1 MDTEKS
7 QMEAPDMN
15 TDEAKTMDGNGA
27 ETAATPGTETTAE
40 AAAGTNADPKAEAAA
55 SETDPKTEAA
65 KETVEAPA
73 ADVAEEKPDEAG
85 KPADA
90 EAKPGQPDWK
100 DRYARAMADFDN
112 FRKRTARDREDLVK
126 FAAKDVIK
134 DVLATVDNLAR
145 ALEGAKDRADDPFVK
160 GVQLVYDGLLKTL
173 ADHGAT
179 PLDSVGEPF
188 DTNYHEALTSLPS
201 EDVEEGIVMN
211 EVQRGWLLHGKS
223 LRPAKVVVSKG
234 KGA

>member
-7 QMEAPDMN
+7 QMEATNMN
-15 TDEAKTMDGNGA
+15 TEEAKTEA
-27 ETAATPGTETTAE
+27 QATEE
-40 AAAGTNADPKAEAAA
+40 A
-55 SETDPKTEAA
+55 SEAPAGTDPKTETTA
-65 KETVEAPA
+65 KEAAEAPSAEA
-73 ADVAEEKPDEAG
+73 AEADT
-85 KPADA
+85 PADS
-90 EAKPGQPDWK
+90 EAKPEQPDWK

-112 FRKRTARDREDLVK
+112 FRKRMVRDREELVK

-145 ALEGAKDRADDPFVK
+145 ALDGAKDRADDPFVK

-201 EDVEEGIVMN
+201 EDVEEGVVMN
-211 EVQRGWLLHGKS
+211 EVQRGWLLHGKP

>member
-1 MDTEKS
+1 MEETNMDTEKS
-7 QMEAPDMN
+7 QMEATNMN
-15 TDEAKTMDGNGA
+15 TEEAKTEA
-27 ETAATPGTETTAE
+27 QATEEAPEASAGTDPETETTAK
-40 AAAGTNADPKAEAAA
+40 AAAEAPSAEAA
-55 SETDPKTEAA
+55 EAD
-65 KETVEAPA
+65 T
-73 ADVAEEKPDEAG
+73 
-85 KPADA
+85 PADS
-90 EAKPGQPDWK
+90 EAKPEQLDWK

-112 FRKRTARDREDLVK
+112 FRKRTVRDREDLVK

-145 ALEGAKDRADDPFVK
+145 ALDGAKDRADDPFVK

-201 EDVEEGIVMN
+201 EDVEEGVVMN
-211 EVQRGWLLHGKS
+211 EVQRGWLLHGKT

>member
-7 QMEAPDMN
+7 QMEATNMN
-15 TDEAKTMDGNGA
+15 TEEAKTEA
-27 ETAATPGTETTAE
+27 QATEE
-40 AAAGTNADPKAEAAA
+40 A
-55 SETDPKTEAA
+55 SEAPAGTDPKTETTA
-65 KETVEAPA
+65 KEAAEASSAEA
-73 ADVAEEKPDEAG
+73 AEADT
-85 KPADA
+85 PADS
-90 EAKPGQPDWK
+90 EAKPEQPDWK

-112 FRKRTARDREDLVK
+112 FRKRMVRDREDLVK

-145 ALEGAKDRADDPFVK
+145 ALDGAKDRADDPFVK

-201 EDVEEGIVMN
+201 EDVEEGVVMN
-211 EVQRGWLLHGKS
+211 EVQRGWLLHGKP

>member
-1 MDTEKS
+1 MEETNMDKEKS
-7 QMEAPDMN
+7 QMEATNMN
-15 TDEAKTMDGNGA
+15 TEEAKTEAQAA
-27 ETAATPGTETTAE
+27 EEAPEASAGTDPETETTAKE
-40 AAAGTNADPKAEAAA
+40 AAEAPSAEAA
-55 SETDPKTEAA
+55 EAA
-65 KETVEAPA
+65 T
-73 ADVAEEKPDEAG
+73 
-85 KPADA
+85 PADS
-90 EAKPGQPDWK
+90 EAKPEQPDWK

-112 FRKRTARDREDLVK
+112 FRKRTVRDREDLVK

-145 ALEGAKDRADDPFVK
+145 ALDGAKDRADDPFVK

-201 EDVEEGIVMN
+201 EDVEEGVVMN
-211 EVQRGWLLHGKS
+211 EVQRGWLLHGKP

>member
-7 QMEAPDMN
+7 QMEATNMN
-15 TDEAKTMDGNGA
+15 TEEAKTEA
-27 ETAATPGTETTAE
+27 QATEE
-40 AAAGTNADPKAEAAA
+40 A
-55 SETDPKTEAA
+55 SEAPAGTDPKTETTA
-65 KETVEAPA
+65 KEAAEAPSAEA
-73 ADVAEEKPDEAG
+73 AEADT
-85 KPADA
+85 PSDS
-90 EAKPGQPDWK
+90 EAKPEQPDWK

-112 FRKRTARDREDLVK
+112 FRKRTMRDREDLVK

-145 ALEGAKDRADDPFVK
+145 ALDGAKDRADDPFVK

-201 EDVEEGIVMN
+201 EDVEEGVVMN
-211 EVQRGWLLHGKS
+211 EVQRGWLLHGKP

>member
-1 MDTEKS
+1 MEETNMDTEKS
-7 QMEAPDMN
+7 QMEATNMN
-15 TDEAKTMDGNGA
+15 TEEAKTEA
-27 ETAATPGTETTAE
+27 QATEAVPEASAGTDPETETTAKVAAE
-40 AAAGTNADPKAEAAA
+40 APSAEAA
-55 SETDPKTEAA
+55 EAA
-65 KETVEAPA
+65 T
-73 ADVAEEKPDEAG
+73 
-85 KPADA
+85 PADS
-90 EAKPGQPDWK
+90 EAKPEQPDWK

-112 FRKRTARDREDLVK
+112 FRKRTVRDREDLVK

-145 ALEGAKDRADDPFVK
+145 ALDGAKDRADDPFVK

-201 EDVEEGIVMN
+201 EDVEEGVVMN
-211 EVQRGWLLHGKS
+211 EVQRGWLLHGKP

>member
-7 QMEAPDMN
+7 QMEATNMN
-15 TDEAKTMDGNGA
+15 TEEAKTEA
-27 ETAATPGTETTAE
+27 QATEE
-40 AAAGTNADPKAEAAA
+40 A
-55 SETDPKTEAA
+55 SEAPAGTDPKTETTA
-65 KETVEAPA
+65 KEAAEAPSAEA
-73 ADVAEEKPDEAG
+73 AEADT
-85 KPADA
+85 PADS
-90 EAKPGQPDWK
+90 EAKPEQPDWK

-112 FRKRTARDREDLVK
+112 FRKRTVRDREDLVK

-145 ALEGAKDRADDPFVK
+145 ALDGAKDRADDPFVK

-179 PLDSVGEPF
+179 PLDSVGEPV

-201 EDVEEGIVMN
+201 EDVEEGVVMN
-211 EVQRGWLLHGKS
+211 EVQRGWLLHGKP

>member
-1 MDTEKS
+1 MEETNMDTEKS
-7 QMEAPDMN
+7 QMEATNMN
-15 TDEAKTMDGNGA
+15 TEEAKTEA
-27 ETAATPGTETTAE
+27 QATEEAPEAPAGTDPETETTAK
-40 AAAGTNADPKAEAAA
+40 AAAGAPSAEAA
-55 SETDPKTEAA
+55 EAD
-65 KETVEAPA
+65 T
-73 ADVAEEKPDEAG
+73 
-85 KPADA
+85 PADS
-90 EAKPGQPDWK
+90 EAKPEQPDWK

-112 FRKRTARDREDLVK
+112 FRKRMVRDREDLVK

-145 ALEGAKDRADDPFVK
+145 ALDGAKDRADDPFVK

-201 EDVEEGIVMN
+201 EDVEEGVVMN
-211 EVQRGWLLHGKS
+211 EVQRGWLLHGKP

>member
-1 MDTEKS
+1 MDTEKT
-7 QMEAPDMN
+7 QMEAPDTN
-15 TDEAKTMDGNGA
+15 TEEAKAMEENAA
-27 ETAATPGTETTAE
+27 EKAATPGTETTAE
-40 AAAGTNADPKAEAAA
+40 AAAGTDADPKAEAA
-55 SETDPKTEAA
+55 
-65 KETVEAPA
+65 KETNEASSADA
-73 ADVAEEKPDEAG
+73 AEAKPDEAE
-85 KPADA
+85 KPADG
-90 EAKPGQPDWK
+90 AKPEQPDWK

>member
-7 QMEAPDMN
+7 QMEATNMN
-15 TDEAKTMDGNGA
+15 TEEAKTEA
-27 ETAATPGTETTAE
+27 QATEE
-40 AAAGTNADPKAEAAA
+40 A
-55 SETDPKTEAA
+55 SEAPAGTDPKTETTA
-65 KETVEAPA
+65 KEAAEAPSAEA
-73 ADVAEEKPDEAG
+73 AEADT
-85 KPADA
+85 PADS
-90 EAKPGQPDWK
+90 EAKPEQPDWK

-112 FRKRTARDREDLVK
+112 FRKRTVRDREDLVK

-145 ALEGAKDRADDPFVK
+145 ALDGAKDRADDPFVK

-201 EDVEEGIVMN
+201 EDVEEGVVMN
-211 EVQRGWLLHGKS
+211 EVQRGWLLHGKP

>member
-7 QMEAPDMN
+7 QMEATNMN
-15 TDEAKTMDGNGA
+15 TEEAKTEAQAA
-27 ETAATPGTETTAE
+27 EEAPEASAGTDPETETTAKE
-40 AAAGTNADPKAEAAA
+40 AAEAPSAEAA
-55 SETDPKTEAA
+55 EAA
-65 KETVEAPA
+65 T
-73 ADVAEEKPDEAG
+73 
-85 KPADA
+85 PADS
-90 EAKPGQPDWK
+90 EAKPEQPDWK

-112 FRKRTARDREDLVK
+112 FRKRTVRDREDLVK

-145 ALEGAKDRADDPFVK
+145 ALDGAKDRADDPFVK

-201 EDVEEGIVMN
+201 EDVEEGVVMN
-211 EVQRGWLLHGKS
+211 EVQRGWLLHGKP

>member
-7 QMEAPDMN
+7 QMEATNMN
-15 TDEAKTMDGNGA
+15 TEEAKTEA
-27 ETAATPGTETTAE
+27 QATEEAPEASAGTDPETETTAKE
-40 AAAGTNADPKAEAAA
+40 AAEASSAEAA
-55 SETDPKTEAA
+55 EAD
-65 KETVEAPA
+65 T
-73 ADVAEEKPDEAG
+73 
-85 KPADA
+85 PADS
-90 EAKPGQPDWK
+90 EAKPEQLDWK

-112 FRKRTARDREDLVK
+112 FRKRTVRDREDLVK

-145 ALEGAKDRADDPFVK
+145 ALDGAKDRADDPFVK

-201 EDVEEGIVMN
+201 EDVEEGVVMN
-211 EVQRGWLLHGKS
+211 EVQRGWLLHGKP

>member
-7 QMEAPDMN
+7 QMEATNMN
-15 TDEAKTMDGNGA
+15 TEEAKTEA
-27 ETAATPGTETTAE
+27 QATEEAPEASAGTDPETETTAKE
-40 AAAGTNADPKAEAAA
+40 AAEAPSAEAA
-55 SETDPKTEAA
+55 EAD
-65 KETVEAPA
+65 TPS
-73 ADVAEEKPDEAG
+73 DS
-85 KPADA
+85 
-90 EAKPGQPDWK
+90 EAKPEQPDWK

-112 FRKRTARDREDLVK
+112 FRKRTVRDREDLVK

-145 ALEGAKDRADDPFVK
+145 ALDGAKDRADDPFVK

-201 EDVEEGIVMN
+201 EDVEEGVVMN
-211 EVQRGWLLHGKS
+211 EVQRGWLLHGKP

>member
-7 QMEAPDMN
+7 QMEATNMN
-15 TDEAKTMDGNGA
+15 TEEAKT
-27 ETAATPGTETTAE
+27 EVQATEEAPEASAGTDPETETTAKE
-40 AAAGTNADPKAEAAA
+40 AAEAPSAEAA
-55 SETDPKTEAA
+55 EAD
-65 KETVEAPA
+65 T
-73 ADVAEEKPDEAG
+73 
-85 KPADA
+85 PADS
-90 EAKPGQPDWK
+90 EAKPEQLDWK

-112 FRKRTARDREDLVK
+112 FRKRTVRDREDLVK

-145 ALEGAKDRADDPFVK
+145 ALDGAKDRADDPFVK

-201 EDVEEGIVMN
+201 EDVEEGVVMN
-211 EVQRGWLLHGKS
+211 EVQRGWLLHGKP

>member
-1 MDTEKS
+1 MEETNMDKEKS
-7 QMEAPDMN
+7 QMEATNMN
-15 TDEAKTMDGNGA
+15 TEEAKTEA
-27 ETAATPGTETTAE
+27 QATEAAPEASAGTDTETETTAKE
-40 AAAGTNADPKAEAAA
+40 AAEAPSAEAA
-55 SETDPKTEAA
+55 EAD
-65 KETVEAPA
+65 T
-73 ADVAEEKPDEAG
+73 
-85 KPADA
+85 PADS
-90 EAKPGQPDWK
+90 EAKPEQPDWK

-112 FRKRTARDREDLVK
+112 FRKRTVRDREDLVK

-145 ALEGAKDRADDPFVK
+145 ALDGAKDRADDPFVK

-201 EDVEEGIVMN
+201 EDVEEGVVMN
-211 EVQRGWLLHGKS
+211 EVQRGWLLHGKP

>member
-7 QMEAPDMN
+7 QMEATNMN
-15 TDEAKTMDGNGA
+15 TEEAKTEAQAA
-27 ETAATPGTETTAE
+27 EEAPEAPAGTDPETETTAKE
-40 AAAGTNADPKAEAAA
+40 AAEAPSAEAA
-55 SETDPKTEAA
+55 EAD
-65 KETVEAPA
+65 T
-73 ADVAEEKPDEAG
+73 
-85 KPADA
+85 PADS
-90 EAKPGQPDWK
+90 EAKPEQLDWK

-112 FRKRTARDREDLVK
+112 FRKRTVRDREDLVK

-145 ALEGAKDRADDPFVK
+145 ALDGAKDRADDPFVK

-201 EDVEEGIVMN
+201 EDVEEGVVMN
-211 EVQRGWLLHGKS
+211 EVQRGWLLHGKP

>member
-7 QMEAPDMN
+7 QMEATNMN
-15 TDEAKTMDGNGA
+15 TEEAKTEAQAA
-27 ETAATPGTETTAE
+27 EEAPEAPAGTDSETETTAKE
-40 AAAGTNADPKAEAAA
+40 AAEAPSAEAA
-55 SETDPKTEAA
+55 EAD
-65 KETVEAPA
+65 T
-73 ADVAEEKPDEAG
+73 
-85 KPADA
+85 PADS
-90 EAKPGQPDWK
+90 EAKPEQLDWK

-112 FRKRTARDREDLVK
+112 FRKRTVRDREDLVK

-145 ALEGAKDRADDPFVK
+145 ALDGAKDRADDPFVK

-201 EDVEEGIVMN
+201 EDVEEGVVMN
-211 EVQRGWLLHGKS
+211 EVQRGWLLHGKP

>member
-1 MDTEKS
+1 MEETNMDTETS
-7 QMEAPDMN
+7 QMEATNMN
-15 TDEAKTMDGNGA
+15 TEEVKTEAQAA
-27 ETAATPGTETTAE
+27 EEAPEASAGTDPETETTAKE
-40 AAAGTNADPKAEAAA
+40 AAEAPSAEAA
-55 SETDPKTEAA
+55 EAA
-65 KETVEAPA
+65 T
-73 ADVAEEKPDEAG
+73 
-85 KPADA
+85 PADS
-90 EAKPGQPDWK
+90 EAKPEQPDWK

-112 FRKRTARDREDLVK
+112 FRKRTVRDREDLVK

-145 ALEGAKDRADDPFVK
+145 ALDGAKDRADDPFVK

-201 EDVEEGIVMN
+201 EDVEEGVVMN
-211 EVQRGWLLHGKS
+211 EVQRGWLLHGKP

>member
-1 MDTEKS
+1 MDTEKT
-7 QMEAPDMN
+7 QMEAPDTN
-15 TDEAKTMDGNGA
+15 TEEAKA
-27 ETAATPGTETTAE
+27 EETAAE
-40 AAAGTNADPKAEAAA
+40 KAEAA
-55 SETDPKTEAA
+55 SEPDAAPKAE
-65 KETVEAPA
+65 P
-73 ADVAEEKPDEAG
+73 AEEMADAPSADAAEAKPDEAE
-85 KPADA
+85 KPA
-90 EAKPGQPDWK
+90 ETKPEQPDWK

>member
-7 QMEAPDMN
+7 QMEATNMN
-15 TDEAKTMDGNGA
+15 TEEAKTEA
-27 ETAATPGTETTAE
+27 QATEEAPEASAGTDPETETTAKE
-40 AAAGTNADPKAEAAA
+40 AAEAPSAEAA
-55 SETDPKTEAA
+55 EAD
-65 KETVEAPA
+65 T
-73 ADVAEEKPDEAG
+73 
-85 KPADA
+85 PADS
-90 EAKPGQPDWK
+90 EAKPEQLDWK

-112 FRKRTARDREDLVK
+112 FRKRTVRDREDLVK

-145 ALEGAKDRADDPFVK
+145 ALDGAKDRADDPFVK

-201 EDVEEGIVMN
+201 EDVEEGVVMN
-211 EVQRGWLLHGKS
+211 EVQRGWLLHGKP

>member
-7 QMEAPDMN
+7 QMEATNMN
-15 TDEAKTMDGNGA
+15 TEEAKTEAQAA
-27 ETAATPGTETTAE
+27 EEAPEAPAGTDPETETTAKE
-40 AAAGTNADPKAEAAA
+40 AAEAPSAEAA
-55 SETDPKTEAA
+55 EAD
-65 KETVEAPA
+65 T
-73 ADVAEEKPDEAG
+73 
-85 KPADA
+85 PADS
-90 EAKPGQPDWK
+90 EAKPEQPDWK

-112 FRKRTARDREDLVK
+112 FRKRTVRDREDLVK

-145 ALEGAKDRADDPFVK
+145 ALDGAKDRADDPFVK

-201 EDVEEGIVMN
+201 EDVEEGVVMN
-211 EVQRGWLLHGKS
+211 EVQRGWLLHGKP

>member
-7 QMEAPDMN
+7 QMEASNMN
-15 TDEAKTMDGNGA
+15 TEEAKTEA
-27 ETAATPGTETTAE
+27 QATEEAPEASAGTDPETETTAKE
-40 AAAGTNADPKAEAAA
+40 AAEASSAEAA
-55 SETDPKTEAA
+55 EAD
-65 KETVEAPA
+65 T
-73 ADVAEEKPDEAG
+73 
-85 KPADA
+85 PADS
-90 EAKPGQPDWK
+90 EAKPEQPDWK

-112 FRKRTARDREDLVK
+112 FRKRMVRDREDLVK

-145 ALEGAKDRADDPFVK
+145 ALDGAKDRADDPFVK

-201 EDVEEGIVMN
+201 EDVEEGVVMN
-211 EVQRGWLLHGKS
+211 EVQRGWLLHGKP

>member
-1 MDTEKS
+1 MDTEKT
-7 QMEAPDMN
+7 QMEAPDTN
-15 TDEAKTMDGNGA
+15 TDEAKTEENAA
-27 ETAATPGTETTAE
+27 EKAE
-40 AAAGTNADPKAEAAA
+40 AAAGADADPKAEAA
-55 SETDPKTEAA
+55 
-65 KETVEAPA
+65 KETAEAPA
-73 ADVAEEKPDEAG
+73 EDAAEAKPDEVE
-85 KPADA
+85 KPAD

>member
-1 MDTEKS
+1 MEETNMDTEKS
-7 QMEAPDMN
+7 QMEATN
-15 TDEAKTMDGNGA
+15 TNTEEAKTEAQAA
-27 ETAATPGTETTAE
+27 EEAPEASTGTDPETETTAKE
-40 AAAGTNADPKAEAAA
+40 AAEAPSAEAA
-55 SETDPKTEAA
+55 EAA
-65 KETVEAPA
+65 T
-73 ADVAEEKPDEAG
+73 
-85 KPADA
+85 PADS
-90 EAKPGQPDWK
+90 EAKPEQPDWK

-112 FRKRTARDREDLVK
+112 FRKRTVRDREDLVK

-145 ALEGAKDRADDPFVK
+145 ALDGAKDRADDPFVK

-201 EDVEEGIVMN
+201 EDVEEGVVMN
-211 EVQRGWLLHGKS
+211 EVQRGWLLHGKP

>member
-1 MDTEKS
+1 MDEVTKN
-7 QMEAPDMN
+7 A
-15 TDEAKTMDGNGA
+15 DEAA
-27 ETAATPGTETTAE
+27 VPETAAAADAPAE
-40 AAAGTNADPKAEAAA
+40 QKADAAAEPADAQTDADAAPDGEEKGAAA
-55 SETDPKTEAA
+55 SA
-65 KETVEAPA
+65 APA
-73 ADVAEEKPDEAG
+73 E
-85 KPADA
+85 
-90 EAKPGQPDWK
+90 PDWK

-179 PLDSVGEPF
+179 PLDAVGEPF
-188 DTNYHEALTSLPS
+188 DTNYHEALAQLPS
-201 EDVEEGIVMN
+201 EEVAEGLVMN

-234 KGA
+234 KEA

>member
-1 MDTEKS
+1 MEETNMDTEKS
-7 QMEAPDMN
+7 QMEATNMN
-15 TDEAKTMDGNGA
+15 TEEVKTDAQATEAAPEASAGTDP
-27 ETAATPGTETTAE
+27 ETETTAKE
-40 AAAGTNADPKAEAAA
+40 AAEAPSAEAA
-55 SETDPKTEAA
+55 EAA
-65 KETVEAPA
+65 T
-73 ADVAEEKPDEAG
+73 
-85 KPADA
+85 PADS
-90 EAKPGQPDWK
+90 EAKPEQPDWK

-112 FRKRTARDREDLVK
+112 FRKRTVRDREDLVK

-145 ALEGAKDRADDPFVK
+145 ALDGAKDRADDPFVK

-201 EDVEEGIVMN
+201 EDVEEGVVMN
-211 EVQRGWLLHGKS
+211 EVQRGWLLHGKP

>member
-7 QMEAPDMN
+7 QMEATNMN
-15 TDEAKTMDGNGA
+15 TEEAKTEA
-27 ETAATPGTETTAE
+27 QATEEASEAPAGTGPKTETTAKE
-40 AAAGTNADPKAEAAA
+40 AAEAPSAEAA
-55 SETDPKTEAA
+55 EAD
-65 KETVEAPA
+65 T
-73 ADVAEEKPDEAG
+73 
-85 KPADA
+85 PADS
-90 EAKPGQPDWK
+90 EAKPEQPDWK

-112 FRKRTARDREDLVK
+112 FRKRMVRDREDLVK

-145 ALEGAKDRADDPFVK
+145 ALDGAKDRADDPFVK

-201 EDVEEGIVMN
+201 EDVEEGVVMN
-211 EVQRGWLLHGKS
+211 EVQRGWLLHGKP

>member
-1 MDTEKS
+1 
-7 QMEAPDMN
+7 
-15 TDEAKTMDGNGA
+15 
-27 ETAATPGTETTAE
+27 
-40 AAAGTNADPKAEAAA
+40 
-55 SETDPKTEAA
+55 
-65 KETVEAPA
+65 
-73 ADVAEEKPDEAG
+73 
-85 KPADA
+85 
-90 EAKPGQPDWK
+90 
-100 DRYARAMADFDN
+100 MADFDN
-112 FRKRTARDREDLVK
+112 FRKRTVRDREDLVK

-145 ALEGAKDRADDPFVK
+145 ALDGAKDRADDPFVK

-188 DTNYHEALTSLPS
+188 DTNYHEALTSLSS
-201 EDVEEGIVMN
+201 EDVEEGVVMN
-211 EVQRGWLLHGKS
+211 EVQRGWLLHGKP